1 MQVNFKIIL
10 LLWCLICLGCKPGK
24 DKADDPAE
32 KSPAGCPEE
41 MAAIPG
47 MSVCI
52 DRWEAMIEKRE
63 GKEFAVSRK
72 NVQPFRKSSFN
83 QASSACVSSGKR
95 ICALEEWDRACE
107 GEAKRKF
114 PYGELFKKDACNC
127 AELYG
132 DPRKSELKP
141 TGSMPECKTP
151 EGVFDMSG
159 NLWEWTDGKDQTGN
173 LRLLRGGGYSNQEYL
188 LHCRTKDN
196 AFQPVDMPYDG
207 YGFRCCKDL

>member
-1 MQVNFKIIL
+1 MDFKIIL
-10 LLWCLICLGCKPGK
+10 LLSCLICLGCKPGR
-24 DKADDPAE
+24 DKAGDPAE
-32 KSPAGCPEE
+32 NAKAGCPEE
-41 MAAIPG
+41 MARIPG
-47 MSVCI
+47 MNACI

-63 GKEFAVSRK
+63 GREFAVSRTSVLPAR
-72 NVQPFRKSSFN
+72 NTSFN
-83 QASSACVSSGKR
+83 QASAACANSGKR
-95 ICALEEWDRACE
+95 ICALDEWDRACE
-107 GEAKRKF
+107 GGEKRKF
-114 PYGELFKKDACNC
+114 PYGELFKKEACNC
-127 AELYG
+127 VELYG

-151 EGVFDMSG
+151 DGVFDMSG

-196 AFQPVDMPYDG
+196 AFQPVDTPYDG